1 VLLYDGS
8 GSCEDKN
15 CGIGGVVMSYDS
27 ISHFKDQESMV
38 KEGMDHSE
46 EQITVADEKI
56 TRLQEASS
64 SLDSCLES
72 LGNMKE
78 DIDDFEVTKT
88 KWQGEEEENITAK
101 HNPYAIF
108 LNTYESN
115 VSKAKEQIVED
126 LEEAK
131 AEKETAEIG
140 LENLED
146 VLDGLE
152 SDIKLAKED
161 G

>member
-1 VLLYDGS
+1 
-8 GSCEDKN
+8 
-15 CGIGGVVMSYDS
+15 MSYDS
-27 ISHFKDQESMV
+27 ISHFKDQKSMV

-46 EQITVADEKI
+46 EQITAAEEKI

-72 LGNMKE
+72 LGNIKE
-78 DIDDFEVTKT
+78 EMYDIEVSKS
-88 KWQGEEEENITAK
+88 KWQGEEEENFTAK
-101 HNPYAIF
+101 HNSYAIF
-108 LNTYESN
+108 LNTYESD

-140 LENLED
+140 LEILED

-152 SDIKLAKED
+152 SDIKLA
-161 G
+161 